1 MKLIFILFLIIII
14 GNIAYT
20 QYSIPVEFADKKIP
34 SSSIGSFEL
43 KGNLYA
49 SVNDFCN
56 IFGYST
62 YYNADYQKLEIKV
75 NSHKIKFTAN
85 NEFVVIIDENGKIS
99 VVQLE
104 TRTILAAYSF
114 FIPVNKMV
122 SIFSNLTGL
131 NIQYNKNK
139 NKLYVN
145 KILETR
151 GYNITNIFYEQ
162 KLNGTMVRFVSNK
175 RIKEYEKW
183 VRYEPD
189 DKEKKRGWLY
199 LTIANVKVDVE
210 KIKSVKPT
218 GIIKELLVFPSSNSV
233 QFTFKLQGVIS
244 NTEVIQESE
253 TDDLILAIY
262 IPVENIEKEK
272 EIKPFEKNIIRE
284 KERWKLDVVVIDP
297 GHGGKD
303 PGAIGVTGTKEKDI
317 TLAVAKKLGKLIET
331 KMPDVKVVYT
341 RLSDEFVELYR
352 RGQIANQ
359 ANGKLFISLHCNST
373 ARKPSTSKGF
383 EIYLLRPGKTEHAL
397 KIAERENSVIQF
409 EKDHEK
415 RYQELTEENFILLTM
430 AQSAYMKYS
439 EHFAELC
446 VYSFTENTNLD
457 INGVKQAGFYV
468 LVGASMPNVL
478 VEMGYL
484 SNREDEKYLKSEKG
498 QNEIAEALFQAI
510 KNYKLDYD
518 QSIEGVKQIGVRE

>member
-1 MKLIFILFLIIII
+1 MRINFIAFLIFIL
-14 GNIAYT
+14 GNIANT
-20 QYSIPVEFADKKIP
+20 QYSIPVEFADKKNAN
-34 SSSIGSFEL
+34 SSIGSFGL

-56 IFGYST
+56 LLGYGT
-62 YYNADYQKLEIKV
+62 FYNAESQKLEVRINNKR
-75 NSHKIKFTAN
+75 IKFTAN
-85 NEFVVIIDENGKIS
+85 NDFIILTDEKGEMGVI
-99 VVQLE
+99 QLE
-104 TRTILAAYSF
+104 TRTILASYSF
-114 FIPVNKMV
+114 FIPVKKLVM
-122 SIFSNLTGL
+122 IFSHITGTDIRYD
-131 NIQYNKNK
+131 NINK
-139 NKLYVN
+139 
-145 KILETR
+145 KIEIKKSLDTER
-151 GYNITNIFYEQ
+151 YDITGIVYEP
-162 KLNGTMVRFVSNK
+162 KLNGTMIRFISNK
-175 RIKEYEKW
+175 RLKDYEKW

-189 DKEKKRGWLY
+189 DKEKNRGWVY
-199 LTIANVKVDVE
+199 LTIANAAVDVE
-210 KIKSVKPT
+210 KIKSVKPS
-218 GIIKELLVFPSSNSV
+218 GIVKELLVFPSSNSV
-233 QFTFKLQGVIS
+233 QFTIRLQGVIS
-244 NTEVIQESE
+244 NTEVLQDSE
-253 TDDLILAIY
+253 TNDLILAIHV
-262 IPVENIEKEK
+262 PVENNIADK
-272 EIKPFEKNIIRE
+272 EIKRFEKNIIRE

-317 TLAVAKKLGKLIET
+317 TLAVAKKLGRLIET
-331 KMPDVKVVYT
+331 RMPDVKVVYT
-341 RLSDEFVELYR
+341 RQGDEFVELYR

-383 EIYLLRPGKTEHAL
+383 EIYLLRPGKTEHAI

-409 EKDHEK
+409 EKDYEN

-439 EHFAELC
+439 EHFAELS
-446 VYSFTENTNLD
+446 VSSFRKQTKLE

-498 QNEIAEALFQAI
+498 QNDISEALFQAI
-510 KNYKLDYD
+510 RNYKLDYD
-518 QSIEGVKQIGVRE
+518 QSIEGQKQIGVKE